1 MQAIIKRNDPLY
13 RQIVSYFE
21 EEIQQGRLKPGDRIP
36 ATTRLSEIFNV
47 NPDTVQ
53 QSLKLLAERGFVSRA
68 PGRGT
73 FVRKGINSRTF
84 GIIFKRTV
92 LTDEDVS
99 FYSGFLNDF
108 ILLAEQE
115 QWNCRLFM
123 VTENLSPEDASG
135 EKGLL
140 DLKKAIADGE
150 VRAVVEFCTNP
161 TVRDYLR
168 TECPVP
174 VSLCDVSMDNIAFIH
189 KGVNYLEER
198 GYRDIA
204 VFAYHLDRP
213 NNFDEGI
220 STCHSKLPL
229 RRFDAVDANHNEG
242 YRLMRELCGSRSG
255 LPDALLIANDRLFI
269 GAWYFLLE
277 KGIRVPEEL
286 AVLTHAN
293 RGRLPMSHIP
303 LTRLE
308 VDPLA
313 LTREVFRE
321 IAGKITGD
329 AYTARP
335 VTPELIVGR
344 SCGEAE

>member
-21 EEIQQGRLKPGDRIP
+21 EEILQGRLKPGDRIP

-140 DLKKAIADGE
+140 DLKKAIADGKSA
-150 VRAVVEFCTNP
+150 RWSNSAP
-161 TVRDYLR
+161 TPRCGTICGR
-168 TECPVP
+168 SARFRSRSATSPWT
-174 VSLCDVSMDNIAFIH
+174 I
-189 KGVNYLEER
+189 
-198 GYRDIA
+198 
-204 VFAYHLDRP
+204 
-213 NNFDEGI
+213 
-220 STCHSKLPL
+220 LPL
-229 RRFDAVDANHNEG
+229 
-242 YRLMRELCGSRSG
+242 S
-255 LPDALLIANDRLFI
+255 
-269 GAWYFLLE
+269 
-277 KGIRVPEEL
+277 
-286 AVLTHAN
+286 T
-293 RGRLPMSHIP
+293 RG
-303 LTRLE
+303 
-308 VDPLA
+308 
-313 LTREVFRE
+313 
-321 IAGKITGD
+321 
-329 AYTARP
+329 
-335 VTPELIVGR
+335 
-344 SCGEAE
+344 

>member
-21 EEIQQGRLKPGDRIP
+21 EEILQGRLKPGDRIP

-135 EKGLL
+135 EG
-140 DLKKAIADGE
+140 
-150 VRAVVEFCTNP
+150 
-161 TVRDYLR
+161 
-168 TECPVP
+168 
-174 VSLCDVSMDNIAFIH
+174 
-189 KGVNYLEER
+189 
-198 GYRDIA
+198 
-204 VFAYHLDRP
+204 
-213 NNFDEGI
+213 
-220 STCHSKLPL
+220 
-229 RRFDAVDANHNEG
+229 
-242 YRLMRELCGSRSG
+242 
-255 LPDALLIANDRLFI
+255 
-269 GAWYFLLE
+269 
-277 KGIRVPEEL
+277 
-286 AVLTHAN
+286 
-293 RGRLPMSHIP
+293 
-303 LTRLE
+303 
-308 VDPLA
+308 
-313 LTREVFRE
+313 
-321 IAGKITGD
+321 
-329 AYTARP
+329 TARP
-335 VTPELIVGR
+335 EESDRRRGSPRGGRILHQPHGAGLSADGVPGSGLALRRLHGQYCLYPQGGELSGGAGISRYRGLRLPSRPPEQFR
-344 SCGEAE
+344 SCRSGASTPSTPTTTKATG